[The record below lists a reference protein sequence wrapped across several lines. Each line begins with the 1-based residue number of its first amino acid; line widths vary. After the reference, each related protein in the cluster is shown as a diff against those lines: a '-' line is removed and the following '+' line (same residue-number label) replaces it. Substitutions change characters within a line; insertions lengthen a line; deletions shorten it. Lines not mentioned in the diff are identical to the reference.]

1 MTIDNKLLCNNF
13 KISRLVKEN
22 CKTSSIW
29 FFFVF
34 LNSINQYIQVIFLL
48 NFLITTLKNKFRAAI
63 DIFID
68 HLSRSWLVKAGSQ
81 M

>member
-13 KISRLVKEN
+13 TISRLVKEN
-22 CKTSSIW
+22 CKTSSIL
-29 FFFVF
+29 FFFF
-34 LNSINQYIQVIFLL
+34 FNSINQYIQVIFLL